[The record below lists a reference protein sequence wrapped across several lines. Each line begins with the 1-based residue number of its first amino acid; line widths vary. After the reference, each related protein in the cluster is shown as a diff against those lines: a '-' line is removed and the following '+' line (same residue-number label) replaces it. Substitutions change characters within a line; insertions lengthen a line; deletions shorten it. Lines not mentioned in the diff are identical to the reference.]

1 MNSVCE
7 EKTFQSLY
15 NHHIKEV
22 RNFLYY
28 KCGDYD
34 LSDDLAQ
41 ESYIKMWENCAT
53 VIFES
58 AKGFL
63 FTVANR
69 LFLNKVR
76 RDKVELSFI
85 KTRTSNHNN
94 ENPEFLMEENE
105 FKTKLEAAISAL
117 PEKQRAVF
125 LMNRIDNMSYK
136 EIAATLEISV
146 KAVEKRISIC
156 LKTLKNNV
164 SELRL
169 RKI

>member
-1 MNSVCE
+1 MKSVCE
-7 EKTFQSLY
+7 EKNFQSLY

-28 KCGDYD
+28 KCGNYD

-41 ESYIKMWENCAT
+41 ESYIKMWENCAE

-76 RDKVELSFI
+76 RDKVELNFI
-85 KTRTSNHNN
+85 KEKPASKNN
-94 ENPEFLMEENE
+94 ETPEFLMEENE
-105 FKTKLEAAISAL
+105 FKSKLEAAISAL
-117 PEKQRAVF
+117 PEKQRTVF
-125 LMNRIDNMSYK
+125 LMNRIDSMPYK
-136 EIAATLEISV
+136 EIASTLEISV
-146 KAVEKRISIC
+146 KAVEKRMGLC

-164 SELRL
+164 EELRM

>member
-1 MNSVCE
+1 MKSICE
-7 EKTFQSLY
+7 EHNFQILY
-15 NHHIKEV
+15 GKHIKEV

-34 LSDDLAQ
+34 LSEDLAQ

-76 RDKVELSFI
+76 REKIELKFI
-85 KTRTSNHNN
+85 KEKSSDHNS
-94 ENPEFLMEENE
+94 EHPEFLLEEAE
-105 FKTKLEAAISAL
+105 FKSKLEAAISAL
-117 PEKQRAVF
+117 PEKQREVF
-125 LMNRIDNMSYK
+125 LMNRIDNMPYK
-136 EIAATLEISV
+136 EIATTLNISV
-146 KAVEKRISIC
+146 KAVEKRMGIC
-156 LKTLKNNV
+156 LQTLKKNV
-164 SELRL
+164 TELQT